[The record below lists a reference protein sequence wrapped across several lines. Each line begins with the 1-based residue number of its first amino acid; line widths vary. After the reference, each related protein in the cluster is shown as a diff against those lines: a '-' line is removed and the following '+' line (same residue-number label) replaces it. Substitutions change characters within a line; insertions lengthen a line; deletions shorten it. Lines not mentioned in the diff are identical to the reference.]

1 MTSIAFL
8 DEIQISVRGA
18 LSGAVGPSAKR
29 QGGVFLESRASGL
42 AKGFKNSSP
51 AWLAKRSPTASPS
64 VLICATRYQ
73 LPATRYFFAF
83 PHVQTH
89 YFR

>member
-29 QGGVFLESRASGL
+29 KGDVFLESRTSELG
-42 AKGFKNSSP
+42 KGFKNPAP
-51 AWLAKRSPTASPS
+51 AWLAKRSSTAASS
-64 VLICATRYQ
+64 VLIREI
-73 LPATRYFFAF
+73 
-83 PHVQTH
+83 
-89 YFR
+89 